1 MIPSFFSFHRLYTM
15 YNIYVTNKT
24 ADNVYVRLKPQEIT
38 SLNGSVHEEL
48 HKMVDDSEIDESYVH
63 TYLVR
68 WGFCVIPPQNTMS
81 FTITI
86 DRSYDGT
93 RMYAS
98 LYAASKLW
106 VVDYEVDY
114 INFGCLFV
122 KSAADSVLYFSS
134 VNPEPVWIEV
144 WKGDELPYNVIKAG
158 SEDSRA
164 SYFGRFSNESLCIC
178 VSSSDNKCSHWVG
191 RGETEQDGQ
200 LLQDTGHQ
208 LVRVK
213 SGDPV
218 PPNTVVVG
226 VSDSEGSLYLGR
238 FGGKYPC
245 SISTKDGQIKH
256 FSWQGK
262 QAENGEIMVLTN
274 DVSV

>member
-1 MIPSFFSFHRLYTM
+1 M

-86 DRSYDGT
+86 DRGYDGT
-93 RMYAS
+93 HMYAC
-98 LYAASKLW
+98 LYAESKLW
-106 VVDYEVDY
+106 VMDYEVDY
-114 INFGCLFV
+114 IKFGCLFV
-122 KSAADSVLYFSS
+122 KSAINSVLYFSP
-134 VNPEPVWIEV
+134 VNPEPVWIDAS
-144 WKGDELPYNVIKAG
+144 KGEKLPDDVIKAG
-158 SEDSRA
+158 RGSDF
-164 SYFGRFSNESLCIC
+164 YFGLSLNRTPCSVSSYSDKCYRWEGEDESL
-178 VSSSDNKCSHWVG
+178 DH
-191 RGETEQDGQ
+191 GQ
-200 LLQDTGHQ
+200 LLQDTGYQ

-218 PPNTVVVG
+218 PPNAVVIG
-226 VSDSEGSLYLGR
+226 LSDSEGSLYLGR
-238 FGGKYPC
+238 VGGRTPC
-245 SISTKDGQIKH
+245 SIITDEDGKIKH
-256 FSWQGK
+256 FSWKEEQV
-262 QAENGEIMVLTN
+262 ANGEIMVLTN
-274 DVSV
+274 DDSV